1 MNDRVRFSLATY
13 LSRENPYIG
22 VSSWDVVR
30 CRTTTTRPAQARAI
44 EFFQGTLA
52 QRSEFE
58 SVRIFDTTLR
68 DGEQTPRTSFSY
80 EDKREIAAVLDEMGT
95 HVIEAGFPAN
105 SQAEFE
111 AVRDIARAT
120 DTTVAGLARVV
131 ESDVEAA
138 LDAEVDM
145 VHVFASTSDVQIED
159 SMHSNRREVKQRSV
173 DAVEQ
178 AKAGDVEVMFSPMDA
193 TRTDPDYLV
202 EVIEAVDEVDVDWI
216 NIPDTTGVA
225 SPSRFAD
232 LVSFV
237 DDHTE
242 ARIDVH
248 THDDFG
254 MASANAIAGFEAG
267 ADQAQ
272 VSVNGIGERAG
283 NAAYE
288 EVVMAAESVYNA
300 DTGIDTTRIME
311 ISAIIEEKSDVPVPA
326 NKPVVGDNAFSHESG
341 IHAAGVIENADT
353 FEPGI
358 MTPEMVGAQR
368 DIVLGKHTGTHA
380 VNEHLEEAGYDP
392 TDDEV
397 REVTRQ
403 VKEYAAD
410 KQQVTIEDLHRFAAA
425 VGVDRAQESTE
436 VRA

>member
-1 MNDRVRFSLATY
+1 M
-13 LSRENPYIG
+13 
-22 VSSWDVVR
+22 
-30 CRTTTTRPAQARAI
+30 TTCPAQARAI

-58 SVRIFDTTLR
+58 SVRVFDTTLR

-80 EDKREIAAVLDEMGT
+80 EDKREIATVLDEMGT

-105 SQAEFE
+105 SDAEFD
-111 AVRDIARAT
+111 AIRDIARAT

-138 LDAEVDM
+138 LAAEVDM

-159 SMHSNRREVKQRSV
+159 SMHSSREEVKGRSV
-173 DAVEQ
+173 EAVEQ
-178 AKAGDVEVMFSPMDA
+178 ARDGGASVMFSPMDA
-193 TRTDPDYLV
+193 TRTDPEYLA
-202 EVIEAVDEVDVDWI
+202 EVVEAVDDAGVDWI

-237 DDHTE
+237 AERTD

-254 MASANAIAGFEAG
+254 MATANAIAGFEAG

-288 EVVMAAESVYNA
+288 EVVMAAESVYGA
-300 DTGIDTTRIME
+300 DSGIDTTRIVE
-311 ISAIIEEKSDVPVPA
+311 ISAIIEEKSGVPVPA
-326 NKPVVGDNAFSHESG
+326 NKSIVGANAFSHESG

-358 MTPEMVGAQR
+358 MTPEMVGAKR

-380 VNEHLEEAGYDP
+380 VNEHLSDAGYDP
-392 TDDEV
+392 TPEEV

-425 VGVDRAQESTE
+425 VGVDRATESSE